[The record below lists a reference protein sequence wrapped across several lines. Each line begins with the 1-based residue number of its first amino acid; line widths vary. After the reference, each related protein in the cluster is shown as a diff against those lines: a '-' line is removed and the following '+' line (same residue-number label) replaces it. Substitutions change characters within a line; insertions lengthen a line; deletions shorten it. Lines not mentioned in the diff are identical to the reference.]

1 MSLSL
6 RVAIRSFI
14 HSLPQQTDRVT
25 MDSIIA
31 RFEFILGLFATHHIP
46 RVVVCQAIHQSIYF
60 MSANLFN
67 RLIQRRSLCVPH
79 VGFHIKMSLSILEA
93 WLIGGQD
100 VIGSVRYDSLSR
112 WRTRWRTRSLA
123 RICSHYLEIL
133 TQAANV
139 LMLATNYEFFKTPET
154 IEEHFNRLTLAQVRQ
169 LITMYH
175 SDHMVPQRLPE
186 RVRQAVAEACNNNP
200 QSAYASVVVPEV
212 LPLDKVVTNPASGSE

>member
-1 MSLSL
+1 M
-6 RVAIRSFI
+6 
-14 HSLPQQTDRVT
+14 
-25 MDSIIA
+25 
-31 RFEFILGLFATHHIP
+31 
-46 RVVVCQAIHQSIYF
+46 
-60 MSANLFN
+60 
-67 RLIQRRSLCVPH
+67 
-79 VGFHIKMSLSILEA
+79 
-93 WLIGGQD
+93 
-100 VIGSVRYDSLSR
+100 
-112 WRTRWRTRSLA
+112 
-123 RICSHYLEIL
+123 